1 MKINHALTVKLITG
15 HELLYCR
22 VFQKKKV
29 DQYEPMIT
37 ISKSDNDNK
46 KYDSVWHTPLIFVR
60 YTYNMPIEYFWK
72 DRRGTRLVVASGE
85 GAGSLR

>member
-15 HELLYCR
+15 LELLYCR

-29 DQYEPMIT
+29 DQYEPMII

-46 KYDSVWHTPLIFVR
+46 KYDSMYDTPHSFL
-60 YTYNMPIEYFWK
+60 
-72 DRRGTRLVVASGE
+72 
-85 GAGSLR
+85 

>member
-29 DQYEPMIT
+29 DRYEPMIT
-37 ISKSDNDNK
+37 ISESDNDNE
-46 KYDSVWHTPLIFVR
+46 KYDSVCDTPHSFL
-60 YTYNMPIEYFWK
+60 
-72 DRRGTRLVVASGE
+72 
-85 GAGSLR
+85 